1 MTQGLLKHTT
11 FPPHI
16 QEAIALLGL
25 AVRRLAKFV
34 PPEDRVTDTDRRNQC
49 NDASVRK
56 KQEMTIE

>member
-1 MTQGLLKHTT
+1 MTQGVLKHTT

-34 PPEDRVTDTDRRNQC
+34 PPEDRVTDTDRRNQR
-49 NDASVRK
+49 NDARR
-56 KQEMTIE
+56 QNA